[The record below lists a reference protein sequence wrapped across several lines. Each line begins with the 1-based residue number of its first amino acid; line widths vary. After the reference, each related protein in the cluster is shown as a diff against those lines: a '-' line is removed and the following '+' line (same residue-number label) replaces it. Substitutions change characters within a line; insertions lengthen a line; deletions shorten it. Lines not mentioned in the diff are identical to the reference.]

1 LKFLGPQIFAL
12 DFIGRLDTILNMANI
27 IHRTAPFD
35 AAEYLDNEETVAEYL
50 SVALEDGDAAM
61 FLKALSNVARARSMT
76 QLAEKAGLGRESLYK
91 MLAPGAKP
99 RFETVMKI
107 TQALGVSLSAVAS
120 THSQPSI
127 P

>member
-1 LKFLGPQIFAL
+1 
-12 DFIGRLDTILNMANI
+12 MANI